1 MKFKPTTLALIA
13 IAILLGGVVYFT
25 ETRNSSSP
33 ETTEE
38 AGGSI
43 FEFEESQ
50 VQSFTVETP
59 AQTLSFENEAG
70 QWQVQQPE
78 SAPASDA
85 SVAYLLNLLATGESD
100 RTLTV
105 PTADLAEFGLDQPS
119 ATINVVL
126 DSEETHQ
133 LILGGA
139 NFDNSAIYAQADP
152 EANSEPSADEAETTV
167 LLVSPDFVN
176 AVNRPLEECDRSQ
189 KVNPPPLS
197 HPTRSEEVFEELF
210 QICIPAKRTLLDLLL
225 YEKSRIPSF
234 AMSKIPDRISTLELS
249 KLYIYKALKEIEAQ
263 REQDQKTE
271 KKD

>member
-133 LILGGA
+133 LIWVAPTL
-139 NFDNSAIYAQADP
+139 
-152 EANSEPSADEAETTV
+152 TTV
-167 LLVSPDFVN
+167 
-176 AVNRPLEECDRSQ
+176 RSTPRLILKLTQNHPQTRQ
-189 KVNPPPLS
+189 KLRFFWFP
-197 HPTRSEEVFEELF
+197 
-210 QICIPAKRTLLDLLL
+210 QTL
-225 YEKSRIPSF
+225 
-234 AMSKIPDRISTLELS
+234 
-249 KLYIYKALKEIEAQ
+249 
-263 REQDQKTE
+263 
-271 KKD
+271 